1 MLTRVVTKNMKSTR
15 PFKTMV
21 EYELG
26 PQCIK
31 DGLEVEMTSTQTEK
45 GELIWIGPFG
55 NKEDQDKDLVTELHP
70 AAVEVPF

>member
-1 MLTRVVTKNMKSTR
+1 MKSTR
-15 PFKTMV
+15 HFKTMV
-21 EYELG
+21 ESEFC

-55 NKEDQDKDLVTELHP
+55 NEEDQDKDLVTELHP